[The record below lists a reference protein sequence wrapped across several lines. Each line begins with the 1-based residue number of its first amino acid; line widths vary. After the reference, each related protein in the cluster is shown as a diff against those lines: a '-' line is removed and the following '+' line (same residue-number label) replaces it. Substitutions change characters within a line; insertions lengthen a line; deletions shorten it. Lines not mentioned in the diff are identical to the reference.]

1 MMLSFDVCV
10 CVCVSVC
17 VSVCACVYLC
27 VWPHIARC
35 ILCGPILP
43 VRCSPSFVG
52 LPSVRTI
59 CPEIFVFR
67 QISSSR
73 MKGVLKAV
81 CGPSKVRRTVGPSE
95 RAPQTDIKL
104 TNERSRVVDLGRG
117 HHDAKD
123 APRVWPDA
131 LPLCR
136 LPRARPNLTKPVTAL
151 LPSYVPICAKQIW
164 MENSSGRRQE
174 SQEYRI
180 HL

>member
-1 MMLSFDVCV
+1 M
-10 CVCVSVC
+10 
-17 VSVCACVYLC
+17 
-27 VWPHIARC
+27 
-35 ILCGPILP
+35 
-43 VRCSPSFVG
+43 
-52 LPSVRTI
+52 
-59 CPEIFVFR
+59 
-67 QISSSR
+67 
-73 MKGVLKAV
+73 
-81 CGPSKVRRTVGPSE
+81 
-95 RAPQTDIKL
+95 
-104 TNERSRVVDLGRG
+104 DLGRG

-180 HL
+180 HLWWYCQNVGTLKDFKSIFC